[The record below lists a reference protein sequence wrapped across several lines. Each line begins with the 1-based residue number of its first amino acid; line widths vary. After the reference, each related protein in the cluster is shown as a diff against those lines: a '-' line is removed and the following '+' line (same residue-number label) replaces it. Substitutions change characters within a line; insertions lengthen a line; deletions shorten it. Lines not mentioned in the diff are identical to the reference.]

1 MASGMGAAIT
11 NGEWQALVGLAVALA
26 IGLLFGLERGWHGQ
40 FDRDTEWPAGV
51 RTFGLIGLLGG
62 VAGLLALALG
72 PGVFGLM
79 FLAVVAVVVTAYLV
93 DARATG
99 HTGIT
104 SLVAALLAFVL
115 ATLAVLGQRT
125 TAASAAVVATLLL
138 GFKPQLHTW
147 VAKLDR
153 RELQATLKLLVI
165 SVVLLP
171 VLPDRDL
178 GPLGALNPYQLWWM
192 VVLIAGIS
200 YLGYFAVRIAGP
212 RKGLVMTSLLGGLA
226 SSTALT
232 LQMARL
238 ARTGR
243 GEPRGGADPLAAGI
257 LMANATLFPRILVI
271 VAAVQPALVAP
282 LLPPLLVMTL
292 VTAAPAFLLWWWRGR
307 ADAGTAP
314 HVGNPLSLGLALRFG
329 LLLALVML
337 LGRLAVESFGD
348 AGVLVLAV
356 VSGVA
361 DLNAITLSVAEMDSA
376 TLAPSVAVLAIV
388 AATTANALFKTA
400 VCASIG
406 GLRLGGRVG
415 LPLVGAGCAGLALVW
430 LGGSDAARLTA
441 PLARFLTGLIGAD
454 GG

>member
-1 MASGMGAAIT
+1 
-11 NGEWQALVGLAVALA
+11 
-26 IGLLFGLERGWHGQ
+26 
-40 FDRDTEWPAGV
+40 
-51 RTFGLIGLLGG
+51 
-62 VAGLLALALG
+62 
-72 PGVFGLM
+72 
-79 FLAVVAVVVTAYLV
+79 
-93 DARATG
+93 
-99 HTGIT
+99 
-104 SLVAALLAFVL
+104 
-115 ATLAVLGQRT
+115 
-125 TAASAAVVATLLL
+125 
-138 GFKPQLHTW
+138 
-147 VAKLDR
+147 
-153 RELQATLKLLVI
+153 
-165 SVVLLP
+165 
-171 VLPDRDL
+171 
-178 GPLGALNPYQLWWM
+178 
-192 VVLIAGIS
+192 
-200 YLGYFAVRIAGP
+200 
-212 RKGLVMTSLLGGLA
+212 
-226 SSTALT
+226 
-232 LQMARL
+232 
-238 ARTGR
+238 
-243 GEPRGGADPLAAGI
+243 
-257 LMANATLFPRILVI
+257 
-271 VAAVQPALVAP
+271 
-282 LLPPLLVMTL
+282 MTL